1 MHTEGLPVLYNL
13 LSFDDP
19 GEVVGNIGK
28 TKINTTQSLLR
39 FVFTVS
45 KSSKS
50 ILIFTTFVFSSF
62 LGIIQDCKTLKTGDA
77 VMKCFFLFSFHIELV
92 KIQWL
97 PQRKIQRQMPSLLCM
112 KVCRER
118 AVREKG
124 GKSLSAKF
132 NRLV

>member
-13 LSFDDP
+13 LSFADP

-50 ILIFTTFVFSSF
+50 ILIFTTFSSLF

-77 VMKCFFLFSFHIELV
+77 VVKGFFLFSFHIELV

-97 PQRKIQRQMPSLLCM
+97 PQRKIQRQMPSLLCV

-118 AVREKG
+118 AVRERRR
-124 GKSLSAKF
+124 KSLSAKF